1 MKFTL
6 EITCDNAA
14 FTDPDNIDNDEA
26 LSTEVAFILRGISAQ
41 VDGGYTKGQI
51 YDSNGN
57 VVGVFKFLEG

>member
-26 LSTEVAFILRGISAQ
+26 MSTEVAYILRGVSAQ
-41 VDGGYTKGQI
+41 VDSGYTKGI
-51 YDSNGN
+51 INDSNGN
-57 VVGVFKFLEG
+57 NVGVFKFFED

>member
-26 LSTEVAFILRGISAQ
+26 MSTEVAYILRGISAK
-41 VDGGYTKGQI
+41 VDSGYTKGVI
-51 YDSNGN
+51 NDSNGN
-57 VVGVFKFLEG
+57 PVGVFKFYEE